1 MEPLI
6 VLAITFALLWL
17 LFIRPQQRRVRA
29 HQALVDSVQP
39 GDQVILSAGIFG
51 RIVEIGPEEM
61 TLEVA
66 PGVVLRVARQAVLRR
81 VEDATDLDA
90 EPSGHLAEP
99 PGDAAD
105 PTDDVAAP
113 ADETGEQAEGTAR
126 PGGTLGPGGST
137 RSGGTAGPGGTRPG
151 GTVGPGG
158 TRPGGTVGPGGTR
171 PGGTHP
177 GGTEPNP
184 ES

>member
-1 MEPLI
+1 MTSRATAGASLDQPPMEPLI
-6 VLAITFALLWL
+6 VLAVTFVLLWL
-17 LFIRPQQRRVRA
+17 LFILPQQRRVRA
-29 HQALVDSVQP
+29 HQALVDSVQA

-81 VEDATDLDA
+81 LEDATDLDA
-90 EPSGHLAEP
+90 AEPTGGLAEP
-99 PGDAAD
+99 PGDAVE

-113 ADETGEQAEGTAR
+113 PDEGGPQADGAAR
-126 PGGTLGPGGST
+126 PGGTAGS
-137 RSGGTAGPGGTRPG
+137 GDTAR
-151 GTVGPGG
+151 
-158 TRPGGTVGPGGTR
+158 
-171 PGGTHP
+171 P